1 MSNKNDATLKI
12 KTLSQRLLEAMKRGS
27 TDNFKVVDATLIDI
41 DHDNNYSSKEVAI
54 TDYFRFE
61 GYTDPQDSAILYLI
75 KTNDGHKGT
84 LIDAYGVYADSIISN
99 FVNRIESIQK
109 KPSVVTSSIG

>member
-12 KTLSQRLLEAMKRGS
+12 KTLSQRLLEAMKRGY

-61 GYTDPQDSAILYLI
+61 GYTDPQD
-75 KTNDGHKGT
+75 GHKGT